1 MRFPCSYAQ
10 NGLYLI
16 YLKASSKIKEVCK
29 IAVIKILCNDT
40 NIHGRNTGAYVHMHT
55 YIQAHA
61 RTRTRLILNL
71 YCITSTSEMLPNVT
85 YKFTCANCNKLKPEL
100 NKQVTFINTRF
111 FYKNTKNGARLDV
124 LSISRFQSLKM
135 FLKCS

>member
-10 NGLYLI
+10 TGLYLI
-16 YLKASSKIKEVCK
+16 YPKASSKIKEVCK

-61 RTRTRLILNL
+61 RTRTRLISKFVLHHKHKR
-71 YCITSTSEMLPNVT
+71 NVT
-85 YKFTCANCNKLKPEL
+85 KRG
-100 NKQVTFINTRF
+100 V
-111 FYKNTKNGARLDV
+111 
-124 LSISRFQSLKM
+124 
-135 FLKCS
+135 